1 LVAWC
6 GDPRRYAVLW
16 LAFVGL
22 LFGGAH
28 QIVQEIKQGDAERA
42 DLQAYH
48 RAVRDTLF
56 DACWNRAGQSFR
68 EEAGTGDVTLRP
80 RMMSYCTCLDIEVEK
95 SYTPEQFAAVP
106 KERWWARGDDKI
118 ERIMQTCRIEDSSF
132 VRAAL
137 IIRKNG
143 GNPDSEA
150 MQPKILAYTACI
162 KAELAGSTRRRPL
175 WGSRRIARGRTAT
188 TNSARSSPAAQNTRS
203 FSHYA
208 APIHP
213 LRGRLAEKSLHSKT
227 LPHSHAAAP
236 FLARGPLRDN
246 ERRFESHLPGQV
258 VEIGRG
264 RHHRFVDLGEL
275 RLRAAPLNAHG
286 VAQAVIAVRHGR
298 IDPEKAP
305 EIDLSLGLDR
315 EALERNS
322 AYRALRHVADRHA
335 GIERGNQVFLRVG
348 EAIRA
353 AELQWLVDIDRE
365 GAPHELPA
373 DAEAF
378 HFRAA
383 ARLTLPRRGDPP
395 FRLAVRGIASDMP
408 DQRE

>member
-1 LVAWC
+1 
-6 GDPRRYAVLW
+6 
-16 LAFVGL
+16 
-22 LFGGAH
+22 
-28 QIVQEIKQGDAERA
+28 
-42 DLQAYH
+42 AYH

-68 EEAGTGDVTLRP
+68 EEAGTGDVTLRS

-118 ERIMQTCRIEDSSF
+118 DRIMQTCRIEDSSF

-143 GNPDSEA
+143 GNPESEA

-162 KAELAGSTRRRPL
+162 KAELAGGYTP
-175 WGSRRIARGRTAT
+175 AT
-188 TNSARSSPAAQNTRS
+188 VLG
-203 FSHYA
+203 
-208 APIHP
+208 I
-213 LRGRLAEKSLHSKT
+213 LL
-227 LPHSHAAAP
+227 
-236 FLARGPLRDN
+236 DN

-264 RHHRFVDLGEL
+264 RGDGLVNLVKLCRRAVSFDAHRVTQVFVSG
-275 RLRAAPLNAHG
+275 
-286 VAQAVIAVRHGR
+286 RHRG

-322 AYRALRHVADRHA
+322 ADRALRHVADRHA
-335 GIERGNQVFLRVG
+335 GIERSNQVFLRVG
-348 EAIRA
+348 EAVRA
-353 AELQWLVDIDRE
+353 AELQRLVDIDRE

-373 DAEAF
+373 NAEAF
-378 HFRAA
+378 HFSAA
-383 ARLTLPRRGDPP
+383 ARLTLPRRGNPP
-395 FRLAVRGIASDMP
+395 FRLAVRGLASDTP